1 MEMHKIGPTQL
12 SLRKQIHLCLR
23 PEETVL
29 WEDSPAKGCFFR
41 KANIKL
47 LLLALGFLIVGI
59 LWLWAGVHPQYETFP
74 YAMIVL
80 GVIFFIRSLREI
92 WVLNR
97 SRYAVTD
104 RRVILVTLGRIVFLP
119 YHQIPCV
126 EVEFDGE
133 DTCTLYLQL
142 LNVQGRARNHWSSR
156 GNYRAALVHIANGT
170 YVASLIRQQMRKA
183 PPA

>member
-1 MEMHKIGPTQL
+1 MEMHKIGSTQL

-23 PEETVL
+23 PEETIL
-29 WEDSPAKGCFFR
+29 WEDSPAKSYFFH
-41 KANIKL
+41 KNNVKL
-47 LLLALGFLIVGI
+47 LFPAPVLLIVGI
-59 LWLWAGVHPQYETFP
+59 LWLCAGVHPQYEMFP
-74 YAMIVL
+74 YAMIVI
-80 GVIFFIRSLREI
+80 GVIFVIRSLREI

-97 SRYAVTD
+97 SRYAVTN
-104 RRVILVTLGRIVFLP
+104 RRVILVTLGKIVFLP
-119 YHQIPCV
+119 YNQIPCV

-133 DTCTLYLQL
+133 DICTLYLQL
-142 LNVQGRARNHWSSR
+142 LKVQGRAINHWSSR